1 MKPTL
6 FLALL
11 CSLYALSGTASASSD
26 AEVQALLKQSKPPAG
41 VVFEIVSSSA
51 DALRWAIPTVSRYA
65 DQLRARFPELEI
77 AVVTH
82 GNEQFALLDARAQ
95 TYRKVHD
102 EVRTLTQNKGVNVH
116 VCGTLAGWK
125 NIAPEEFPAYVEV
138 AAAGP
143 AMINDYR
150 ALGYTLIQVQRPAAS
165 R

>member
-1 MKPTL
+1 MKPARFIAL
-6 FLALL
+6 FLSLFALT
-11 CSLYALSGTASASSD
+11 GMASASSD
-26 AEVQALLKQSKPPAG
+26 AQVQSLLKQPKPPSG
-41 VVFEIVSSSA
+41 VVFEIVSSSPE
-51 DALRWAIPTVSRYA
+51 ALRWAIPTVSRYA

-82 GNEQFALLDARAQ
+82 GNEQFALLEDRAP

-102 EVRTLTQNKGVNVH
+102 EVRTLTQDKGVNVH
-116 VCGTLAGWK
+116 VCGTYASWR

-143 AMINDYR
+143 AMINDYK
-150 ALGYTLIQVQRPAAS
+150 ALGYIHILVRRPATS